1 MEPKPTIFER
11 LRRIVLGQAK
21 SVEDKSLFHTLSLIA
36 FFAWVGLGAD
46 GLSSLCYGPEEAF
59 HSLSGTGGQG
69 HHYYLS
75 IFVAFA
81 SVITV
86 MVISAGYSQ
95 LIEAFPSGG
104 GGYVVASK
112 MLSPGLG
119 AICGSSLLVDYVLT
133 ITISVASSADFIFSF
148 LPPEYLWFKLHAAV
162 ILVLFLTLLN
172 LRGVKES
179 VVPLVPI
186 FLLFVITHGFAI
198 VYAFATHAFKLPQVA
213 QETYNDIS
221 SSINNPAIGLM
232 GVIVMILKAYS
243 TGAGTYT
250 GIEAVSNGLQI
261 LREPRVQ
268 TGKRTMNY
276 MAISLAIGVLGL
288 MLAYL
293 LLDVQPDQMYRGEGD
308 ARVKVKTLNALLFER
323 VSSGWGFGGT
333 VYIWAALGSSAF
345 ILCIA
350 AQAGFLGGPRVA
362 ANMALDSWLP
372 KRFASLSDRFVT
384 HNGVLLMGG
393 VALVTLLLTNASVA
407 LLVVLYAINVFVTFV
422 LSQAGMVRYWYI
434 QRANNQSW
442 RKGMWING
450 VGLMLCS
457 FILATLVWM
466 KFASGAWVTVVVT
479 GTLVVV
485 MYFIRNHYHNTGK
498 LLTRLDGLVRVAK
511 TSTPAPTNPPAAPP
525 TFDPNGR
532 TAVLL
537 VNGFSGVGLHT
548 LFTVVRLFSGIFKN
562 FVFIQ
567 IGAID
572 AGVFKGADE
581 IDHLRSKVQQEVQQ
595 YVEFMNQ
602 NGYYAECISTIGV
615 DIVEE
620 AVNLAPTIQQKFP
633 QAIFFGGQLVF
644 PNDSWVVRL
653 LHNYTVFALQRKFYL
668 RGIPFMI
675 LPIRV

>member
-1 MEPKPTIFER
+1 MDPNPTLFQR
-11 LRRIVLGQAK
+11 LFRLLIGRAK
-21 SVEDKSLFHTLSLIA
+21 SVEDKGLFHTISLIA

-59 HSLSGTGGQG
+59 HLLHG
-69 HHYYLS
+69 HFHLS
-75 IFVAFA
+75 IFVGIA

-86 MVISAGYSQ
+86 MIIAAGYSQ

-119 AICGSSLLVDYVLT
+119 AVCGSALLVDYVLT
-133 ITISVASSADFIFSF
+133 IAISVASSTDFIFSF
-148 LPPEYLWFKLHAAV
+148 LPQQFLWFKLHAAV
-162 ILVLFLTLLN
+162 MLVLLLTLLN

-186 FLLFVITHGFAI
+186 FLLFIVTHGVAI
-198 VYAFATHAFKLPQVA
+198 FYAIGGHGAKLPEVVA
-213 QETYNDIS
+213 TTYDDINATIS
-221 SSINNPAIGLM
+221 DPAVGFVGM
-232 GVIVMILKAYS
+232 MVIILKAYS
-243 TGAGTYT
+243 AGAGTYT

-261 LREPRVQ
+261 LREPRVE
-268 TGKRTMNY
+268 TGKRTMRY
-276 MAISLAIGVLGL
+276 MAISLAMGVMGL
-288 MLAYL
+288 MLSYL
-293 LLDVQPDQMYRGEGD
+293 LLDINPAHMYDENH
-308 ARVKVKTLNALLFER
+308 VKIKTLNALLFER
-323 VSSGWGFGGT
+323 VSDGWGAMGS
-333 VYIWAALGSSAF
+333 VYVWSALGSSAF

-384 HNGVLLMGG
+384 HNGVLFMGAIA
-393 VALVTLLLTNASVA
+393 VVTVLLTGGSVS

-422 LSQAGMVRYWYI
+422 LSQAGMVRFWYI
-434 QRANNQSW
+434 QRSNNQTW

-450 VGLMLCS
+450 IGLILCT
-457 FILATLVWM
+457 FILITLVWM
-466 KFASGAWVTVVVT
+466 KFWDGAWVTVAVT
-479 GTLVVV
+479 GALVGVI
-485 MYFIRNHYHNTGK
+485 YAIRRHYRHTGS

-511 TSTPAPTNPPAAPP
+511 TATPLSTNQPAAPP
-525 TFDPNGR
+525 QFDPAGR

-567 IGAID
+567 IGAVD

-581 IDHLRSKVQQEVQQ
+581 IEHLRTKVADEVRQ

-602 NGYYAECISTIGV
+602 NGYYAEGHSAIGV
-615 DIVEE
+615 DVVEE
-620 AVNLAPTIQQKFP
+620 AVNLAPAIQEKFP